1 LMNLD
6 NIFLYILCSDC
17 IL

>member
-1 LMNLD
+1 MNLD